1 MWVSCPESSACTL
14 AASVRPGAKCVL
26 SLIAFM
32 RFMRRLFRFLLCLPS
47 RLHALSK
54 VRLECRG
61 AAAVGA
67 PSTVFRKPGCSVR
80 QQIAPRAR
88 RRTRLTSDSP
98 GLAPAVY
105 RASSP
110 GAAAL
115 GRLCGSC
122 VATLRRSHGRNKK
135 GRGHVNRVRCVS
147 TGKAIPKDKAIKRFI
162 VRNIVEA
169 SALRDIKD
177 ASCIEGYQ
185 LPKIYIKQY
194 YSVEAAIHQRVV
206 RVRSVELRKNRE
218 PPQRNRPVFNAAAAG
233 AAPGGAAGGAAAAGP
248 IGSAPAVVAK

>member
-1 MWVSCPESSACTL
+1 M
-14 AASVRPGAKCVL
+14 
-26 SLIAFM
+26 
-32 RFMRRLFRFLLCLPS
+32 
-47 RLHALSK
+47 
-54 VRLECRG
+54 
-61 AAAVGA
+61 
-67 PSTVFRKPGCSVR
+67 TVK
-80 QQIAPRAR
+80 
-88 RRTRLTSDSP
+88 
-98 GLAPAVY
+98 
-105 RASSP
+105 
-110 GAAAL
+110 
-115 GRLCGSC
+115 
-122 VATLRRSHGRNKK
+122 RRSHGRNKK

-233 AAPGGAAGGAAAAGP
+233 GAPGGGGGAGAAPAGP
-248 IGSAPAVVAK
+248 PGSAPAVAK

>member
-1 MWVSCPESSACTL
+1 MW
-14 AASVRPGAKCVL
+14 
-26 SLIAFM
+26 
-32 RFMRRLFRFLLCLPS
+32 
-47 RLHALSK
+47 
-54 VRLECRG
+54 
-61 AAAVGA
+61 
-67 PSTVFRKPGCSVR
+67 
-80 QQIAPRAR
+80 QQIARRAKR
-88 RRTRLTSDSP
+88 QTRLTSDSP
-98 GLAPAVY
+98 GLGHLLVTAPAPLAFA
-105 RASSP
+105 RRELCNSLSRHSGCPDASPCACLVSMT
-110 GAAAL
+110 
-115 GRLCGSC
+115 
-122 VATLRRSHGRNKK
+122 VKRRSHGRNKK

-233 AAPGGAAGGAAAAGP
+233 AAPGGAGGAAAAAGP